1 MHFLSQLG
9 AWAFLFSPLL
19 HYYFY
24 CPLSDNLALC
34 LAVWGLRFFAQ
45 SEHSKSSKDIS
56 LAAVCLGLSTAVK
69 LPFIVYFALPLG
81 AWMGMPK
88 GMRFAY
94 FKKWAV
100 PASLSLVP
108 AVAWYAVAIPSW
120 ENNPVL
126 GGTLAMG
133 LAGIVPILWGN
144 LTSTLPELLL
154 NYAALPFF
162 VIRLLRFPKC
172 IRRHRQ
178 LCMPYIVL
186 LAFTMLNYFYEI
198 GVISLVHD

>member
-1 MHFLSQLG
+1 
-9 AWAFLFSPLL
+9 
-19 HYYFY
+19 
-24 CPLSDNLALC
+24 
-34 LAVWGLRFFAQ
+34 
-45 SEHSKSSKDIS
+45 
-56 LAAVCLGLSTAVK
+56 
-69 LPFIVYFALPLG
+69 
-81 AWMGMPK
+81 
-88 GMRFAY
+88 
-94 FKKWAV
+94 
-100 PASLSLVP
+100 
-108 AVAWYAVAIPSW
+108 
-120 ENNPVL
+120 
-126 GGTLAMG
+126 MG